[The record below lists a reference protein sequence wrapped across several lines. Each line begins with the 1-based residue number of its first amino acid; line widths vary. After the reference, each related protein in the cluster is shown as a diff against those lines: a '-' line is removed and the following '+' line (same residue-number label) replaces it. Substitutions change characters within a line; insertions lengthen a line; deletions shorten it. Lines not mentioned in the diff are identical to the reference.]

1 MREDVGE
8 VTTSLQRPGTSKSRS
23 GMPYDSFE
31 WQEKPPPSNG
41 VPRSAWTRSHRRLS
55 RWHRP
60 YTLILVCLDLVS
72 TLIASWIAD
81 TFLEK
86 AHAGFRDRQ
95 LLFLHDDQMFYFF
108 AYVV

>member
-8 VTTSLQRPGTSKSRS
+8 GTTSLQRPRTSKSRS

-31 WQEKPPPSNG
+31 WQQEPPPSNG

-60 YTLILVCLDLVS
+60 YTLILIVLDLVS
-72 TLIASWIAD
+72 TVAASGLAV
-81 TFLEK
+81 TFIQK
-86 AHAGFRDRQ
+86 ANAGFQGREQ
-95 LLFLHDDQMFYFF
+95 AFYF
-108 AYVV
+108 